1 MLKEKL
7 YSEYQ
12 KRYKEYIEKHKKVEE
27 LQRDVADIQ
36 AEGQR
41 KKSEIENQ
49 KKSELSKLSN
59 RKKELERQL
68 ASVKKEGTNSTV
80 VIEYSESKL
89 RDIDKTEDGLRSLEQ
104 EKNDE
109 LKNLQRKKKEAIS
122 EIESD
127 KDLCQRRLN
136 DLMSGGNGSAFV
148 KQFDEGQLRQK
159 LAKDKEREVV
169 NLSGQYD
176 TSVSQ
181 TQESLAEIDSEYAGI
196 MQRELSYIEN
206 DANLCELCS
215 GLNAKAVNNELP
227 QVITGAL
234 SEPMS
239 DVIQRNGINGGQ
251 RIAQI
256 AYSASP
262 LDDLSRYTPEWL
274 VKLVNIGFPLIVG
287 AGLLAFFIFSGIHFG
302 IVATATNAIASFLL
316 WLVGAAIVG
325 GIGYGITEAKW
336 GKGIVGGIIGV
347 ILGFWI
353 AMHWSVTL
361 PYGVTNVVEWIIKGL
376 ICLVVGIGLY
386 FLNTC
391 TGVGSA
397 FISIG
402 MKIGFIKKA
411 ALVQQ
416 GYVIQEN
423 ADSYYALIKY
433 REIIEQVVNENKQR
447 KYSYLTSELERLK
460 GEKNSAVDSLAK
472 KIDRET
478 EQTVS
483 DERASAEA
491 SRKKYEQKQ
500 LDLIQMQDECMMEL
514 SGYDGRIQDKT
525 SEYDEKI
532 KMTTASYDK
541 KIADTKEKLQ
551 RLKSGVASDKDSLL
565 GQLAN
570 DIESCGLEYSSTE
583 AQFDKQISETVELFE
598 RQVSNVNAEIKTLQ
612 DLFKPEFDSIYKLFM
627 KIYEVGSPELVETRG
642 MASDTLYIFN
652 DEVVAELDK
661 AVKNCNGET
670 GDLFPVLLHEIRHE
684 KNPIVFLYE
693 SKDSSTI
700 ATDLFRFMD
709 AINIGLYTINCK
721 RIYDLFIT
729 DPKSKGINFKE
740 QQKSGRLTIVDDIK
754 ELDEIIGDSM
764 DFVASKGQKI
774 SIDELNAELV
784 AKGNDE
790 EDINKFGKYKIVQFI
805 VPEEE
810 SIQTTDFFNNDI
822 WTRFE
827 TSKKHGFLPIFYIEK
842 NDWES
847 ALDDEEKFNSKF
859 IMKLNKALG
868 SKQNNIFEIDT
879 KNISVKKYSK

>member
-12 KRYKEYIEKHKKVEE
+12 ERYKEYIEKHKKVDN
-27 LQRDVADIQ
+27 LQSDVVDIQ

-41 KKSEIENQ
+41 KKSEIETQ
-49 KKSELSKLSN
+49 KKTELGKLSDQ
-59 RKKELERQL
+59 KKELERQL

-80 VIEYSESKL
+80 LKEYSESKL
-89 RDIDKTEDGLRSLEQ
+89 REIEKTEGGLRALEQ
-104 EKNDE
+104 EKKEE
-109 LKNLQRKKKEAIS
+109 LKSLQSKKKDAIS
-122 EIESD
+122 ELESD
-127 KDLCQRRLN
+127 KDLCQKRLN
-136 DLMSGGNGSAFV
+136 DLMNGGDGSSFV
-148 KQFDEGQLRQK
+148 KQFDEGQLRRT
-159 LAKDKEREVV
+159 LTADKEREVAKLA
-169 NLSGQYD
+169 NQYD

-181 TQESLAEIDSEYAGI
+181 TQASLDGIDSEYVGI

-206 DANLCELCS
+206 DGNLCELYS
-215 GLNAKAVNNELP
+215 GLNAKALKNELP
-227 QVITGAL
+227 QVITDAL
-234 SEPMS
+234 SEPMP

-256 AYSASP
+256 AHSVSP
-262 LDDLSRYTPEWL
+262 LDDLSIYTPEWL
-274 VKLVNIGFPLIVG
+274 IKLVNIGFPSIVG
-287 AGLLAFFIFSGIHFG
+287 LGLLAFFIFSGIHFG
-302 IVATATNAIASFLL
+302 FVATATNAVASFLL

-325 GIGYGITEAKW
+325 GIGYGIVEAKW
-336 GKGIVGGIIGV
+336 GKGIVGGIIGA

-353 AMHWSVTL
+353 AMHWSITL

-376 ICLVVGIGLY
+376 ICLVVGIGVY

-397 FISIG
+397 FVSIG
-402 MKIGFIKKA
+402 MKIGFIKNV
-411 ALVQQ
+411 ALTQQ
-416 GYVIQEN
+416 GYAIQEN
-423 ADSYYALIKY
+423 VDSYYALIKY
-433 REIIEQVVNENKQR
+433 REIIEQVVNESKQR
-447 KYSYLTSELERLK
+447 KYSYLTSEVERLK
-460 GEKNSAVDSLAK
+460 GEKNSAVDSLIK

-478 EQTVS
+478 EQTITN
-483 DERASAEA
+483 ERASAEA
-491 SRKKYEQKQ
+491 SRKKYEQQ
-500 LDLIQMQDECMMEL
+500 QMNLIQMQDECMLEL

-525 SEYDEKI
+525 AEYDEKI
-532 KMTTASYDK
+532 RKTTASYDK
-541 KIADTKEKLQ
+541 KIADAKEKIQ
-551 RLKSGVASDKDSLL
+551 RLKSGLASDKDSLL
-565 GQLAN
+565 EQLTN
-570 DIESCGLEYSSTE
+570 DIESCVSEYSSAE
-583 AQFDKQISETVELFE
+583 VRFDKMISETVELFKG
-598 RQVSNVNAEIKTLQ
+598 RINNVEAEIKELQ
-612 DLFKPEFDSIYKLFM
+612 DLFKPEFDSIYELFM
-627 KIYEVGSPELVETRG
+627 KIYRGGSPELVETRG
-642 MASDTLYIFN
+642 VASDTLYIFN
-652 DEVVAELDK
+652 DEEVTALDK
-661 AVKNCNGET
+661 AVKNSNGET
-670 GDLFPVLLHEIRHE
+670 GSLSPVLLHEIRHE

-740 QQKSGRLTIVDDIK
+740 QQKAGRLTIVDDIK
-754 ELDEIIGDSM
+754 ELDEIIGESM
-764 DFVASKGQKI
+764 DFVASKGQKL
-774 SIDELNAELV
+774 SIDELNADLV
-784 AKGNDE
+784 AHGNDE
-790 EDINKFGKYKIVQFI
+790 EDINRFGKYKIVQFI

-827 TSKKHGFLPIFYIEK
+827 TSKKHGFIPIFYIK
-842 NDWES
+842 KSDWES

>member
-12 KRYKEYIEKHKKVEE
+12 KRYKEYIEKHKKVED
-27 LQRDVADIQ
+27 LQRDVADIRV
-36 AEGQR
+36 EGQR
-41 KKSEIENQ
+41 KKAEIENQ
-49 KKSELSKLSN
+49 KKSELSKLSD
-59 RKKELERQL
+59 RKKELESQL
-68 ASVKKEGTNSTV
+68 ASVKKEGTDSAV
-80 VIEYSESKL
+80 VKDYSESKL
-89 RDIDKTEDGLRSLEQ
+89 KNIEKTETELRSLEQ

-109 LKNLQRKKKEAIS
+109 LKNLYRKKKESIS
-122 EIESD
+122 ELESD

-136 DLMSGGNGSAFV
+136 DLMSGGDGGGFV

-159 LAKDKEREVV
+159 LAKDKECEVAR
-169 NLSGQYD
+169 LSDQYD

-181 TQESLAEIDSEYAGI
+181 TQGSLEGIDSEYAGI
-196 MQRELSYIEN
+196 LQKELSYIEN
-206 DANLCELCS
+206 DSNLCELYS

-227 QVITGAL
+227 QVITSVL
-234 SEPMS
+234 SEPTA

-251 RIAQI
+251 RLAQI
-256 AYSASP
+256 AYNVSP

-274 VKLVNIGFPLIVG
+274 IKLVNIGFPLIVG
-287 AGLLAFFIFSGIHFG
+287 VGLLAFFIIFGIHFG
-302 IVATATNAIASFLL
+302 FVATASNAVVSFLL

-325 GIGYGITEAKW
+325 GIGYGIVEAKS
-336 GKGIVGGIIGV
+336 GKGIVGGIIGA

-361 PYGVTNVVEWIIKGL
+361 PYSVTNVVEWIIKGL
-376 ICLVVGIGLY
+376 ICLVVVIALY
-386 FLNTC
+386 FLNTR
-391 TGVGSA
+391 TGVGST
-397 FISIG
+397 FISLG
-402 MKIGFIKKA
+402 MKIGFIKKV

-416 GYVIQEN
+416 GYAIQEK

-433 REIIEQVVNENKQR
+433 KEIIEQVVTENKQL
-447 KYSYLTSELERLK
+447 KYSYLASELERLK
-460 GEKNSAVDSLAK
+460 GEKISAVDSLTK
-472 KIDRET
+472 KIDRENEKT
-478 EQTVS
+478 IS
-483 DERASAEA
+483 NERASAEA
-491 SRKKYEQKQ
+491 SRKKYEQQ
-500 LDLIQMQDECMMEL
+500 QMSLIQMQDECMLEL

-525 SEYDEKI
+525 AEYDEKI
-532 KMTTASYDK
+532 KTTTALHDK
-541 KIADTKEKLQ
+541 KIANAKEKLQ
-551 RLKSGVASDKDSLL
+551 RLKSGVLSDKDSLL
-565 GQLAN
+565 EQLAN
-570 DIESCGLEYSSTE
+570 DIESCGREYSSAE
-583 AQFDKQISETVELFE
+583 GKFDKQISEAVRLFE
-598 RQVSNVNAEIKTLQ
+598 RKVSNVNAEIKTLQ
-612 DLFKPEFDSIYKLFM
+612 DLFKPEFDSIYELFM
-627 KIYEVGSPELVETRG
+627 KIYRGGSPDLVETRG
-642 MASDTLYIFN
+642 VVSDTLYIFN
-652 DEVVAELDK
+652 DEEVAELDK
-661 AVKNCNGET
+661 AVMNSNGET
-670 GDLFPVLLHEIRHE
+670 GNLSPVLLHEIRHE

-740 QQKSGRLTIVDDIK
+740 QQKAGRLTIVDDIK
-754 ELDEIIGDSM
+754 ELDKIIGDSM

-774 SIDELNAELV
+774 SIDELNADLV

-827 TSKKHGFLPIFYIEK
+827 TSKKHGFLPIFYIK
-842 NDWES
+842 KSDWES
-847 ALDDEEKFNSKF
+847 ALDDKEKFNSKF

-868 SKQNNIFEIDT
+868 SKQNNIFVIDT
-879 KNISVKKYSK
+879 KHISVSKYN